1 MGALEMCRAIE
12 TLEWSW
18 DESQQSWWVG
28 RMMGFNLPFPRKD
41 ERKEG
46 ASEDLSVSD
55 RALRFSE
62 ALRPGLGR
70 GRPPLVRGPFLL
82 APRDLEKL
90 LGKC

>member
-1 MGALEMCRAIE
+1 MGALETCRAVE

-28 RMMGFNLPFPRKD
+28 RMMGFNLPFPWKD